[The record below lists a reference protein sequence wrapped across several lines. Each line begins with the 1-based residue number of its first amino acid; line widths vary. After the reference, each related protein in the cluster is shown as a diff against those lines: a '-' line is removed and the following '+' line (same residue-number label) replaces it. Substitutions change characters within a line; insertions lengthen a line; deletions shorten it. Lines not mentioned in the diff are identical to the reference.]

1 MAHITVQNEHIRVSY
16 REGTLDGERIFE
28 NHCHARYET
37 ITVFEGRMSIVVDGE
52 RYTLGAGEMIVIPP
66 LAYHSVFA
74 DRDITYKRATF
85 LFEESLIPKEIKED
99 FTAKVKSHPVSS
111 EVSQHGVMRGLEEM
125 FCECDLERYL
135 PLAVCLLT
143 EAMYIHTY
151 KAGKSTEAR
160 INPTVKA
167 VVEYIDGHITE
178 KILLDDVAESL
189 FLSKSTVCHLFAS
202 EMKISPKQ
210 YILQKKLAYAAT
222 LIDGGASAQEASRAI
237 GYENYANFYLA
248 FKKMFGE
255 SPREKK
261 RTAYNDNN

>member
-16 REGTLDGERIFE
+16 REGALDGEHIFE

-37 ITVFEGRMSIVVDGE
+37 IAVFEGKMSIVVDGE
-52 RYTLGAGEMIVIPP
+52 RYTLGAGEIIVIPP

-74 DRDITYKRATF
+74 LGDITYKRATF
-85 LFEESLIPKEIKED
+85 LFGESVIPKEIRED
-99 FTAKVKSHPVSS
+99 FVSKIKSHPVSS
-111 EVSQHGVMRGLEEM
+111 ENVQGRLMSSLEEI
-125 FCECDLERYL
+125 FSKSEIERYL
-135 PLAVCLLT
+135 PLAQSLLT

-151 KAGKSTEAR
+151 KAGGSTGAK

-167 VVEYIDGHITE
+167 VIEYVDAHITE
-178 KILLDDVAESL
+178 KIRLDGVAASL

-210 YILQKKLAYAAT
+210 YILQKKFAYAAK
-222 LIDGGASAQEASRAI
+222 LIDDGVSAQEAARSI

-248 FKKMFGE
+248 FKKIFGE
-255 SPREKK
+255 SPINKK
-261 RTAYNDNN
+261 RKS

>member
-1 MAHITVQNEHIRVSY
+1 MT
-16 REGTLDGERIFE
+16 
-28 NHCHARYET
+28 
-37 ITVFEGRMSIVVDGE
+37 IVVDGK
-52 RYTLGAGEMIVIPP
+52 RYTLGAWELIVIPP

-74 DRDITYKRATF
+74 DRDTTYKRATF
-85 LFEESLIPKEIKED
+85 LFDESLVPCEIREEFK
-99 FTAKVKSHPVSS
+99 AKVKHHPVSS
-111 EVSQHGVMRGLEEM
+111 EAAQIGLMQGLEKI
-125 FCECDLERYL
+125 FCEADTQKYL
-135 PLAVCLLT
+135 PLAVCFLT
-143 EAMYIHTY
+143 EAMYVHTY
-151 KAGKSTEAR
+151 KSGEAAEAK

-167 VVEYIDGHITE
+167 IIGYIDSHITE

-261 RTAYNDNN
+261 RNA